1 MTDHAQRAF
10 RVACCLGQLCS
21 DWTPLPDL
29 AEAVATHADVDAD
42 VAALAVAAWTLAGP
56 VDRRQSVGPGC
67 ESLWLIRAR
76 P

>member
-1 MTDHAQRAF
+1 MTDHAQRAL

-29 AEAVATHADVDAD
+29 AEAVATHANVDPELAS
-42 VAALAVAAWTLAGP
+42 LAVAAWTLAGL
-56 VDRRQSVGPGC
+56 VDTRQSVGPGC
-67 ESLWLIRAR
+67 EPLWLIRAQ